1 MFVSDLVTEIFA
13 VTLLGISGL
22 DEINYNVPSFLYAV
36 NIYIDTNVGP
46 ISALMFLLAQIAPFL
61 VTTCLLPLGNE
72 KNVGRENGAMRQRVA
87 GTDPSPPA

>member
-46 ISALMFLLAQIAPFL
+46 ISALMFLLAQIAPFF
-61 VTTCLLPLGNE
+61 VTTFLLPL
-72 KNVGRENGAMRQRVA
+72 ENDNDGVL
-87 GTDPSPPA
+87 

>member
-13 VTLLGISGL
+13 VTLLSISGL
-22 DEINYNVPSFLYAV
+22 GGINYDVPPFLYAV

-61 VTTCLLPLGNE
+61 VTTFFLPLGND
-72 KNVGRENGAMRQRVA
+72 NDGVL
-87 GTDPSPPA
+87 

>member
-22 DEINYNVPSFLYAV
+22 DEINYNVLPFLYAV

-46 ISALMFLLAQIAPFL
+46 ISALMFLLAHIAPFL
-61 VTTCLLPLGNE
+61 VTTILPTLGNE
-72 KNVGRENGAMRQRVA
+72 KQWSLF
-87 GTDPSPPA
+87 PSWGGEQM